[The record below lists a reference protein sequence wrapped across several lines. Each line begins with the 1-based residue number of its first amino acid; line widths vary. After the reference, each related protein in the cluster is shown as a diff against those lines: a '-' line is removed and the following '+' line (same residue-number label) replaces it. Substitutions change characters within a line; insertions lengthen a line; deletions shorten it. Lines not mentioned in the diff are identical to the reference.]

1 MVKTAVWIYMG
12 VLVIAAIAVYF
23 VLRWRKDKPLI
34 HHFKASNVWKAFVLN
49 SIAASLVIFIA
60 LTTKKTFDSYTD
72 DHGDDDVTDNDH
84 NVDKYNK
91 VVQKTN
97 PLSVF
102 LTLTSTFVTSMIAY
116 TVMYVL
122 FGFGSGMIAV
132 SSSE

>member
-1 MVKTAVWIYMG
+1 MVKKAVWIYIG
-12 VLVIAAIAVYF
+12 ALTIAAIAVYL
-23 VLRWRKDKPLI
+23 VLRWRKDKPII
-34 HHFKASNVWKAFVLN
+34 HHFKASSIWKAFVLN
-49 SIAASLVIFIA
+49 SVAASLVIFIA
-60 LTTKKTFDSYTD
+60 LTTKKTFDNYVG
-72 DHGDDDVTDNDH
+72 DHDDDDVTDNDH
-84 NVDKYNK
+84 NIDKDRK

-102 LTLTSTFVTSMIAY
+102 LTLTSTFMTSMVAY

>member
-1 MVKTAVWIYMG
+1 MVKAAVWIY
-12 VLVIAAIAVYF
+12 LVILIVSAIVVYF
-23 VLRWRKDKPLI
+23 VLRWRKDRPLI
-34 HHFKASNVWKAFVLN
+34 HHFKASSIWKAFVLN

-60 LTTKKTFDSYTD
+60 LTTKKEFDSYTK

-84 NVDKYNK
+84 NVDKDSR

-102 LTLTSTFVTSMIAY
+102 LTLTSTFMTSMIAY
-116 TVMYVL
+116 TVLYVL

>member
-12 VLVIAAIAVYF
+12 ALVIAAIAVYF

-60 LTTKKTFDSYTD
+60 LTTKKTFDNYT
-72 DHGDDDVTDNDH
+72 GDNDVTDNDH
-84 NVDKYNK
+84 NIDKDSR

-102 LTLTSTFVTSMIAY
+102 LTLASTFMTSMIAF